1 MKAKK
6 HADYLTP
13 RCEVLEIELRQV
25 FAASP
30 DVSNTGVTNP
40 FGSLFNP
47 EENW

>member
-1 MKAKK
+1 MITKK
-6 HADYLTP
+6 ADYLCP

-25 FAASP
+25 FAASQ

-47 EENW
+47 EEVW

>member
-1 MKAKK
+1 MITKK
-6 HADYLTP
+6 ADYLSP
-13 RCEVLEIELRQV
+13 RCEVLGIELRQV
-25 FAASP
+25 FAASQ

>member
-6 HADYLTP
+6 RADYLAP
-13 RCEVLEIELRQV
+13 KSQVLEIAARQV

-47 EENW
+47 EEVW

>member
-6 HADYLTP
+6 LADYLTP
-13 RCEVLEIELRQV
+13 QCEVLGIELRQV

>member
-6 HADYLTP
+6 RADYLSP
-13 RCEVLEIELRQV
+13 QCEVLGIELRQV

>member
-13 RCEVLEIELRQV
+13 RCEVLGIAVQQV
-25 FAASP
+25 IAASP

-47 EENW
+47 EEVW